1 MTGPNR
7 REILYS
13 FKCFGAAMLALYV
26 AFRIGLPRPFW
37 AMMTAYVVANPL
49 SGLVRS
55 KALYR
60 FAGTLL
66 GSGVTVLLVPQ
77 LGNSPELLSL
87 ALACWVGA
95 CLYLSLLDR
104 TPRSYVFMLAGYTA
118 GLIAFPVVADP
129 STVFEVALARVEEI
143 SLGIACAT
151 LVHSLVFPQS
161 VGPVLLGR
169 VDHAINDAQ
178 RWIREAL
185 TAAPEKSGKPDTHA
199 RWSLAGDIT
208 ELRVMS
214 THLPFDTS
222 HLRWMSGSMQALH
235 DQLALMVP
243 LLSAIEDRLDTL
255 RQLDPASM
263 NSDWHALLADIALW
277 CDAQSPS
284 PDTPARLRA
293 EIKRLTPALG
303 RDADWSTLLQLNLAT
318 RLQALINAAETCLVL
333 RRQTD
338 AVLQG
343 RGPIP
348 SMRQAS
354 RAAGALHLDHGL
366 ALRSAFAAFIAI
378 LVCCAFWIFTGWPAG
393 AGAPTMAAVF
403 CCFFATQDD
412 PVPGI
417 RTFLNFTM
425 LSIPISAFYL
435 LVVIPSVHDF
445 ALLML
450 ASAPIFLVL
459 GVFAGR
465 PATGLQAMAVLFGVA
480 GMMGLQD
487 TGSADMLSFSNGMLA
502 QLTGLGAAVFFT
514 RLLRSVST
522 RWVAHRLLRAG
533 RNELVS
539 MSTSRRPPALTDVS
553 ARMLDRIALLT
564 PRLVTAGPEHDTS
577 GNDALVDLRIGLGV
591 AQLRALQSG
600 LEQAGLPLQPLLQQL
615 AQHYRQPAGA
625 PATGL
630 LDAIDTLMR
639 SLCAARL
646 ADASAAL
653 TGIRRNLF
661 PAAPPYFAPPTTT
674 EHSR

>member
-1 MTGPNR
+1 MTRPNR
-7 REILYS
+7 SEILYA
-13 FKCFGAAMLALYV
+13 FKCFGAAMLALYL

-66 GSGVTVLLVPQ
+66 GSAATVLLVPQ

-169 VDHAINDAQ
+169 VDHAIDDA
-178 RWIREAL
+178 RHWIREAL
-185 TAAPEKSGKPDTHA
+185 TAAPEKPGQHA

-243 LLSAIEDRLDTL
+243 LLSAIEDRLETL
-255 RQLDPASM
+255 RRLDPASLTA
-263 NSDWHALLADIALW
+263 DWQALLADIAQW
-277 CDAQSPS
+277 CEATSPS
-284 PDTPARLRA
+284 PDNPARLRA
-293 EIKRLTPALG
+293 AIHRLTPAIG
-303 RDADWSTLLQLNLAT
+303 RDTSWNTLLQLNLAT
-318 RLQALINAAETCLVL
+318 RLQALVNATETCLVL
-333 RRQTD
+333 RRQID
-338 AVLQG
+338 NVLAG
-343 RGPIP
+343 RGPIASVRP
-348 SMRQAS
+348 TS

-445 ALLML
+445 VMLML

-487 TGSADMLSFSNGMLA
+487 TGTADMLSFSNGMLA

-539 MSTSRRPPALTDVS
+539 MSTARRAPTLTAVS
-553 ARMLDRIALLT
+553 ARMLDRVALLT
-564 PRLVTAGPEHDTS
+564 FRLATAGPEHDTS
-577 GNDALVDLRIGLGV
+577 GSTALVDLRIGLGV

-600 LEQAGLPLQPLLQQL
+600 LEQEGLPLQPLLQQL
-615 AQHYRQPAGA
+615 AQHYRQPADG

-630 LDAIDTLMR
+630 LDAVDTLIR
-639 SLCAARL
+639 SLCTARL
-646 ADASAAL
+646 PDAGAAL

-661 PAAPPYFAPPTTT
+661 PAAPPYFASPTTA
-674 EHSR
+674 ERSR

>member
-1 MTGPNR
+1 MTRPDR
-7 REILYS
+7 SEILYS

-55 KALYR
+55 KAVYR

-66 GSGVTVLLVPQ
+66 GSGATVLLVPQ

-87 ALACWVGA
+87 ALAGWVGA

-129 STVFEVALARVEEI
+129 STVFDVALARVEEI

-151 LVHSLVFPQS
+151 LIHSLVFPQS
-161 VGPVLLGR
+161 VGPVLLAR
-169 VDHAINDAQ
+169 VDHAIDDAR

-185 TAAPEKSGKPDTHA
+185 TAAPEQQGKHA

-255 RQLDPASM
+255 RRLDPASVTD
-263 NSDWHALLADIALW
+263 DWQALLADIAQW
-277 CDAQSPS
+277 SDQTSPS
-284 PDTPARLRA
+284 ADKTARLRA
-293 EIKRLTPALG
+293 GIKRLTPAIG
-303 RDADWSTLLQLNLAT
+303 RDASWSTLLQLNLAT
-318 RLQALINAAETCLVL
+318 RLHALVDATETCLRL
-333 RRQTD
+333 RRRID
-338 AVLQG
+338 DVLQG

-348 SMRQAS
+348 SVRPDRTAAS
-354 RAAGALHLDHGL
+354 ALHLDHGL

-378 LVCCAFWIFTGWPAG
+378 LVCSAFWIVTGWPSG
-393 AGAPTMAAVF
+393 AAAPTMAAVF

-417 RTFLNFTM
+417 RMFLNYTM

-435 LVVIPSVHDF
+435 LVV
-445 ALLML
+445 
-450 ASAPIFLVL
+450 
-459 GVFAGR
+459 
-465 PATGLQAMAVLFGVA
+465 
-480 GMMGLQD
+480 
-487 TGSADMLSFSNGMLA
+487 
-502 QLTGLGAAVFFT
+502 
-514 RLLRSVST
+514 
-522 RWVAHRLLRAG
+522 
-533 RNELVS
+533 
-539 MSTSRRPPALTDVS
+539 
-553 ARMLDRIALLT
+553 
-564 PRLVTAGPEHDTS
+564 
-577 GNDALVDLRIGLGV
+577 
-591 AQLRALQSG
+591 
-600 LEQAGLPLQPLLQQL
+600 
-615 AQHYRQPAGA
+615 
-625 PATGL
+625 
-630 LDAIDTLMR
+630 
-639 SLCAARL
+639 
-646 ADASAAL
+646 
-653 TGIRRNLF
+653 
-661 PAAPPYFAPPTTT
+661 
-674 EHSR
+674 

>member
-1 MTGPNR
+1 VIAPNR
-7 REILYS
+7 SEILYS
-13 FKCFGAAMLALYV
+13 FKCFGAAMLALYL

-37 AMMTAYVVANPL
+37 AMLTAYVVANPL

-66 GSGVTVLLVPQ
+66 GSSVTVLLVPQ

-87 ALACWVGA
+87 ALAGWVGA

-143 SLGIACAT
+143 TLGIACAT

-161 VGPVLLGR
+161 VGLVLLGR
-169 VDHAINDAQ
+169 VDHAINDARQ
-178 RWIREAL
+178 WIREAL
-185 TAAPEKSGKPDTHA
+185 TAAPEKPGKQA

-255 RQLDPASM
+255 RRHDPASL
-263 NSDWHALLADIALW
+263 NIDWQALLADIAQW
-277 CDAQSPS
+277 CETQSPS
-284 PDTPARLRA
+284 PDHPVRLCAAINRITPAIGSA
-293 EIKRLTPALG
+293 TN
-303 RDADWSTLLQLNLAT
+303 WSTLLQVNLAI
-318 RLQALINAAETCLVL
+318 RLQALVAATETCMVL
-333 RRQTD
+333 RRQID
-338 AVLQG
+338 AVLEG

-348 SMRQAS
+348 SLRQNS

-378 LVCCAFWIFTGWPAG
+378 MVCCAFWIVTGWPAG

-417 RTFLNFTM
+417 RTFLNFTL

-450 ASAPIFLVL
+450 VSAPIFLLL

-465 PATGLQAMAVLFGVA
+465 PATALQAIAVLFGVA
-480 GMMGLQD
+480 GMLSLQD
-487 TGSADMLSFSNGMLA
+487 TGSANMLSFTNGMLA
-502 QLTGLGAAVFFT
+502 QLTGLAAAVFFT

-522 RWVAHRLLRAG
+522 RWVAHRLLRTG

-539 MSTSRRPPALTDVS
+539 MSTARRAPALTDVS

-564 PRLVTAGPEHDTS
+564 LRLATAGPEHDTS
-577 GNDALVDLRIGLGV
+577 GNDALIDLRIGLGI
-591 AQLRALQSG
+591 AQLRALQAG

-615 AQHYRQPAGA
+615 AQYYRQPAGT
-625 PATGL
+625 PASGL
-630 LDAIDTLMR
+630 LDAVDTLIR
-639 SLCAARL
+639 ALCAARL
-646 ADASAAL
+646 TDASAAL

-661 PAAPPYFAPPTTT
+661 PAAPPYFAPGTAT

>member
-1 MTGPNR
+1 MTRPNGS
-7 REILYS
+7 EILYS
-13 FKCFGAAMLALYV
+13 CKCLVAAMLALYI

-66 GSGVTVLLVPQ
+66 GSAATVLLVPQ
-77 LGNSPELLSL
+77 LGNSPELLSVV
-87 ALACWVGA
+87 LACWVGG
-95 CLYLSLLDR
+95 CLYISLLDR

-129 STVFEVALARVEEI
+129 STVFDVALARVEEI

-151 LVHSLVFPQS
+151 LIHSLVFPQS

-169 VDHAINDAQ
+169 VDLAIDDAR
-178 RWIREAL
+178 RWIREVLL
-185 TAAPEKSGKPDTHA
+185 TAPPEKQDRHA

-243 LLSAIEDRLDTL
+243 LLSAIEDRLTTL
-255 RQLDPASM
+255 RQLDPAGVTA
-263 NSDWHALLADIALW
+263 DWQALRADIAQW
-277 CDAQSPS
+277 TESESPTRS
-284 PDTPARLRA
+284 RNTPARLRA
-293 EIKRLTPALG
+293 AIDQRTPAIDS
-303 RDADWSTLLQLNLAT
+303 DASWSTLLQLNLAT
-318 RLQALINAAETCLVL
+318 RLHALVDAAETCLAL
-333 RRQTD
+333 RHRIDQ
-338 AVLQG
+338 VLQG
-343 RGPIP
+343 RAPVP
-348 SMRQAS
+348 SARPAGLS
-354 RAAGALHLDHGL
+354 SGALHLDHGL
-366 ALRSAFAAFIAI
+366 AFRSAFAAFIAI
-378 LVCCAFWIFTGWPAG
+378 MVCSAFWIVTGWPSG
-393 AGAPTMAAVF
+393 AAAPTMAAVF

-417 RTFLNFTM
+417 RMFLNYTL

-435 LVVIPSVHDF
+435 LVVIPSAHDF
-445 ALLML
+445 VLLAI

-465 PATGLQAMAVLFGVA
+465 PATSLQAMAVLFGVA
-480 GMMGLQD
+480 GMLGLQD

-502 QLTGLGAAVFFT
+502 QLSGLGAAVFFT

-533 RNELVS
+533 RNELVG
-539 MSTSRRPPALTDVS
+539 MSTSRRQPSLTQIS

-564 PRLVTAGPEHDTS
+564 SRLATAGPEHDTS
-577 GNDALVDLRIGLGV
+577 ANDALVDLRIGLGV

-600 LEQAGLPLQPLLQQL
+600 VERAGMPLQPLLRQL
-615 AQHYRQPAGA
+615 AEYYRQPPAA
-625 PATGL
+625 PPTSL
-630 LDAIDTLMR
+630 LDTVDALLRTL
-639 SLCAARL
+639 SAARL

-661 PAAPPYFAPPTTT
+661 PAAPPYCPPTPTP
-674 EHSR
+674 EPSQ